1 MQRRHLC
8 WILAVGLVG
17 GCAYPDDSDCDPD
30 QVYEAGYCV
39 YPSAEA
45 EGGAGGASGATAPG
59 GYGDPCVDD
68 TECSAPADFCA
79 RSPLEDAGYCSSA
92 NCVVGGDDCPGG
104 FSCVDIGIES
114 VPPYCSR

>member
-1 MQRRHLC
+1 MQRRRLF
-8 WILAVGLVG
+8 WIFAVGLVG

-39 YPSAEA
+39 YPEPDAC
-45 EGGAGGASGATAPG
+45 AGDAALTAPG

-68 TECSAPADFCA
+68 TECSAPADFCVK
-79 RSPLEDAGYCSSA
+79 SPFDDVGYCSSA
-92 NCVVGGDDCPGG
+92 DCEVGGDECPEC
-104 FSCVDIGIES
+104 FSCVDIGIAS